1 MMDAEPS
8 MSQTEFVDIFGE
20 AGSSALKDRS
30 GMAAREIAARGA
42 PPKRRRAR
50 VHNRNRDEDIL
61 IAARAVFEE
70 RGFDAASVAEIARR
84 SRVAEGTIYLYSATK
99 RELLQKV
106 VARWYEGLIAE
117 IEQGLAQRVGAQ
129 AKLRY
134 FAERHL
140 RLHAEDV
147 AIGRLTVRELRSAP
161 DYPSSSLHELNRRYT
176 RLFTAIIRAGTAGGE
191 IDEGVRPDVARD
203 LFFGALEHLGM
214 GGMSGGAKRDEAARA
229 FFALFWRAVARDDRP
244 RDDG

>member
-1 MMDAEPS
+1 M
-8 MSQTEFVDIFGE
+8 
-20 AGSSALKDRS
+20 AG
-30 GMAAREIAARGA
+30 ARKIAAQDAR
-42 PPKRRRAR
+42 PKRRRAR
-50 VHNRNRDEDIL
+50 VHNRNREEDIL

-99 RELLQKV
+99 RELLQQV

-117 IEQGLAQRVGAQ
+117 IEQGLAQRVGAE

-134 FAERHL
+134 FAQRHL

-176 RLFTAIIRAGTAGGE
+176 RLFTAIIRAGAASGQ

-203 LFFGALEHLGM
+203 LFFGALEHLGV
-214 GGMSGGAKRDEAARA
+214 GGMSGGAKRDDAARA
-229 FFALFWRAVARDDRP
+229 FFALFWRAVARGDGP
-244 RDDG
+244 RVE

>member
-1 MMDAEPS
+1 M
-8 MSQTEFVDIFGE
+8 
-20 AGSSALKDRS
+20 AGACKIIKED
-30 GMAAREIAARGA
+30 A
-42 PPKRRRAR
+42 PPRRARAR
-50 VHNRNRDEDIL
+50 VHNRDREEDIL

-117 IEQGLAQRVGAQ
+117 IESGLAERSGAE

-140 RLHAEDV
+140 RLHAEDA

-161 DYPSSSLHELNRRYT
+161 DYPASNLHELNRRYT
-176 RLFTAIIRAGTAGGE
+176 RLFTAIIHAGVASGE
-191 IDEGVRPDVARD
+191 IDGSLRADVARD
-203 LFFGALEHLGM
+203 TFFGALEHLGM
-214 GGMSGGAKRDEAARA
+214 GGIGGGASRGDLAHA
-229 FFALFWRAVARDDRP
+229 FFVLFWRAVAGGKLVRDDS
-244 RDDG
+244 

>member
-1 MMDAEPS
+1 M
-8 MSQTEFVDIFGE
+8 
-20 AGSSALKDRS
+20 AG
-30 GMAAREIAARGA
+30 ARKIAAQEA

-50 VHNRNRDEDIL
+50 VHNRDREEDIL
-61 IAARAVFEE
+61 VAARAVFEE

-117 IEQGLAQRVGAQ
+117 IEQGLARRVGAR

-134 FAERHL
+134 FAQRHL
-140 RLHAEDV
+140 RLHAEDIE
-147 AIGRLTVRELRSAP
+147 IGRLTVRELRSAP
-161 DYPSSSLHELNRRYT
+161 DYPSSSLRELNRRYT
-176 RLFTAIIRAGTAGGE
+176 RLFTAIIRAGSASGE
-191 IDEGVRPDVARD
+191 IAEGVRPDVARD

-214 GGMSGGAKRDEAARA
+214 GGMAGGGKREDAARA
-229 FFALFWRAVARDDRP
+229 FFALFWRAVSRGEHSREA
-244 RDDG
+244 